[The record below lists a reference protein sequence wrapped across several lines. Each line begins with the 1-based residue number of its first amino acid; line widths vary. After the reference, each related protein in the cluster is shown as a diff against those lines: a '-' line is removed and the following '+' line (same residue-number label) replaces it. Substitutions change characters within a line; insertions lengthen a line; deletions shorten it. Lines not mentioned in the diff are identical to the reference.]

1 MQDYLKHYQ
10 MFDFHARC
18 VVVSTKVLLQ
28 QLQRQHGLDPI
39 TTIALGRAISC
50 TAMLAST
57 MKSEADFLSCS
68 WSGAGI
74 LEKVYAECNG
84 AGDCR
89 GYTTPETVAYDL
101 EEKGLIPESVSDVLG
116 KTGTLTVTHGR
127 RDGVTT
133 PYTAVLEFSNGEIA
147 TDVARYLVESDQ
159 IPSAV
164 AAGVKLSPT
173 GEILSS
179 GGVLVQKLAGTDLD
193 EQVLRELE
201 LKMEHGLMISERLA
215 IGWTHDEIVEFLQGS
230 KDGYSILSERSLQF
244 GCTCSREKMSAA
256 LIMLGSEQL
265 QQIEEEIGKIETRC
279 PFCANT
285 EIFTLLELTVQ

>member
-18 VVVSTKVLLQ
+18 VVVSTKELLI
-28 QLQRQHGLDPI
+28 QLQKQHGLDPL

-50 TAMLAST
+50 AAMLAST
-57 MKSEADFLSCS
+57 FKSEVDYLSCS
-68 WSGAGI
+68 WSGTGI

-89 GYTTPETVAYDL
+89 GYTTPESVASDL
-101 EEKGLIPESVSDVLG
+101 EEKGLVPESVSDVLG
-116 KTGTLTVTHGR
+116 TTGTLTVTHGR
-127 RDGVTT
+127 RDGVSA
-133 PYTAVLEFSNGEIA
+133 PYTAILEFSNGEIA
-147 TDVARYLVESDQ
+147 ADIARYLAESEQ

-173 GEILSS
+173 GEVLAA

-215 IGWTHDEIVEFLQGS
+215 NGWNHDEIVEFLQGS
-230 KDGYSILSERSLQF
+230 KEGYGILSERSLQF
-244 GCTCSREKMSAA
+244 GCTCSRDKMSAA
-256 LIMLGSEQL
+256 LIMLGAEQL
-265 QQIEEEIGKIETRC
+265 KQIEEEIGKIETRC

-285 EIFTLLELTVQ
+285 EVFTLGELTVQ